1 MDEPIAFSPP
11 APHAGQR
18 EVLALPGRFRV
29 AVCGRRFGKTVA
41 AMLAV
46 IQRCEHNSDTQR
58 VWWISPIQEQSDR
71 VEREMVEWLKTRIR
85 RAKPRGTR
93 RSVTQ
98 DSALRTQD
106 FCDDEDETYWDH
118 RKQEHALIY
127 SGNGSRIEFHSA
139 HVPDRLRGAG
149 LNLVVIDEAADV
161 SEYTWNMVIKPMLLD
176 AHGEA
181 FILGTP
187 RGAGNWLHRLYL
199 LGQDSEHA
207 RTYRSIRLPTTRN
220 PRITREELDEF
231 RADMSEEE
239 FKQEF
244 EAEFVE
250 SAGAVFTK
258 IGDAIDGDVLTRG
271 RAGEL
276 YVTGIDL
283 GEHQDFTVLCSVG
296 CRSER
301 LEGFARFNRIGWHAQ
316 VARIKE
322 YLERFHG
329 PCIVDNTGVGDP
341 IFSDIQ
347 RFHNSFTEP
356 FRFSAAIKEEIVRG
370 LALGIESKE
379 LKLARVPQL
388 IDELKAFSRIESKRA
403 FAAYTKYGAPQGL
416 HDDCVIALALA
427 WYGLKKAALWA
438 AHSGPLP
445 LSFAGN

>member
-11 APHAGQR
+11 TPHAGQR

-46 IQRCEHNSDTQR
+46 IQRCEHNSDAQR
-58 VWWISPIQEQSDR
+58 VWWISPIQDQSDR

-85 RAKPRGTR
+85 RGK
-93 RSVTQ
+93 VL
-98 DSALRTQD
+98 D
-106 FCDDEDETYWDH
+106 DDEDETYWDH

-161 SEYTWNMVIKPMLLD
+161 SEYTWNLVIKPMLLD

-187 RGAGNWLHRLYL
+187 RGTGNWLHRLYL
-199 LGQDSEHA
+199 LGQDGEHA

-220 PRITREELDEF
+220 PRITKEELDEF

-239 FKQEF
+239 FRQEF
-244 EAEFVE
+244 EAEFIE

-258 IGDAIDGDVLTRG
+258 ITDAIDGDVLARG
-271 RAGEL
+271 RAGEI

-283 GEHQDFTVLCSVG
+283 GEHKDFTVLCSVG
-296 CRSER
+296 CRSQR
-301 LEGFARFNRIGWHAQ
+301 LEGFARFNRIGWHEQ

-322 YLERFHG
+322 YLERFPG

-347 RFHNSFTEP
+347 RFHKSFTEP
-356 FRFSAAIKEEIVRG
+356 FTFTPATKAEVVHG
-370 LALGIESKE
+370 LALGLESKE
-379 LKLARVPQL
+379 LKLARVPLL

-416 HDDCVIALALA
+416 HDDCVMALALA